1 MKTSLIID
9 TIAKCNFTK
18 KQAHRTN
25 WKNEVNLLLVLRVT
39 RIASVSIFEIFK
51 KLDARIQAQSTARQC
66 SARFLLFIQKI

>member
-39 RIASVSIFEIFK
+39 RIASAFIFVIFK
-51 KLDARIQAQSTARQC
+51 KSDARIQVQSTVRHC
-66 SARFLLFIQKI
+66 SARSLLFIQKI